1 MEDRKTEIQGLG
13 TKIKD
18 GIIDAVVADEEEMI
32 LEDLKKRMTISL
44 VFVIPLICVGI
55 LTPMEHWSI
64 LWQIIFVLPVIAVDL
79 RCFSDGITAFWRGKP
94 QKNTLSAIGSI
105 IALAFLQFTA
115 AGVMLT
121 MMAICRYFECYI
133 NCKCDAHLKELI
145 AAEPQGGRYKP
156 GDLLRIPE
164 VAIAGF
170 DGFKDEYRESYSD
183 AKLPSLNTTG
193 DWVGLNRE
201 IREMFQDFRSQ
212 TAHSMKIEFVTKSY
226 FE

>member
-1 MEDRKTEIQGLG
+1 MEDRKTEIQELG

-64 LWQIIFVLPVIAVDL
+64 LWQIIFVLPVIAVNL

-133 NCKCDAHLKELI
+133 NC
-145 AAEPQGGRYKP
+145 
-156 GDLLRIPE
+156 
-164 VAIAGF
+164 
-170 DGFKDEYRESYSD
+170 
-183 AKLPSLNTTG
+183 
-193 DWVGLNRE
+193 
-201 IREMFQDFRSQ
+201 
-212 TAHSMKIEFVTKSY
+212 
-226 FE
+226 